1 MSSPGAEPLVGLA
14 DAGPPADGADLVRAH
29 RRVLGGAPPE
39 LVIGGALIAALLVLT
54 LVVPVFIA
62 HSPSF
67 QDPNATL
74 LRPSWDHLFGTDQ
87 YGRDIFT
94 RTLYAGRIDFLIGAV
109 LVGIASVVGTAV
121 GLVAAWARGLTDA
134 VVLWLINIGFALP
147 FLVLVIS
154 IVGLRGPG
162 LGSLILAVSLVSW
175 IFYARLVRGEVVV
188 LKDAN
193 YIRAARLSGFST
205 ARVLTRHVLPNVAS
219 QVLLYATSDLIYA
232 ILLGA
237 SVSYLGLGVQ
247 PPTPEWGAMVQEGQ
261 SFITTQWWLA
271 LFPGLAIMITGIG
284 FALIGDGLADLLR
297 TGRSR

>member
-1 MSSPGAEPLVGLA
+1 M
-14 DAGPPADGADLVRAH
+14 
-29 RRVLGGAPPE
+29 PPE
-39 LVIGGALIAALLVLT
+39 LVVGVVLISTLLALT
-54 LVVPVFIA
+54 LAAPLFSS
-62 HSPSF
+62 HSPSL
-67 QDPNATL
+67 QDPEAVL
-74 LRPSWDHLFGTDQ
+74 LHPSWNHLFGTDQ

-109 LVGIASVVGTAV
+109 LVSIAAIAGTAV
-121 GLVAAWARGLTDA
+121 GLVAAWIGGLLDA

-193 YIRAARLSGFST
+193 YVRAARLSGFST
-205 ARVLTRHVLPNVAS
+205 PRVLIRHVLPNVAT

-237 SVSYLGLGVQ
+237 RCPISASAYSRRPRSGARWSKKGRASSRHSGGSPSSLGSRSWS
-247 PPTPEWGAMVQEGQ
+247 PESA
-261 SFITTQWWLA
+261 S
-271 LFPGLAIMITGIG
+271 P
-284 FALIGDGLADLLR
+284 
-297 TGRSR
+297 